1 MIRFADSESVSE
13 IIQTDV
19 LIDKFKSIKPIE
31 NISEKDSQQFWE
43 DFFDSLEKLND
54 IDEKIFAEVYGR
66 SEDEFTFDF
75 DVNDSDVSE
84 LIKAFCPDMW
94 DTLDETERKEI
105 IAKLANTVGEKLGIE
120 CMPSI
125 EFYEAEKCDCGAFC
139 PDRNVI
145 CINSCNFDNPQEI
158 LDTVAHEVRHAYQ
171 FQRAQNPKEEIDYL
185 YAYNFENY
193 ITPYVTDGGY
203 VNFTDYQDQLI
214 EAEARAFANLFNVEV
229 A

>member
-1 MIRFADSESVSE
+1 MQPAAAV
-13 IIQTDV
+13 
-19 LIDKFKSIKPIE
+19 
-31 NISEKDSQQFWE
+31 
-43 DFFDSLEKLND
+43 
-54 IDEKIFAEVYGR
+54 
-66 SEDEFTFDF
+66 
-75 DVNDSDVSE
+75 
-84 LIKAFCPDMW
+84 
-94 DTLDETERKEI
+94 
-105 IAKLANTVGEKLGIE
+105 
-120 CMPSI
+120 
-125 EFYEAEKCDCGAFC
+125 
-139 PDRNVI
+139 